1 MNQHDWGPCEKT
13 EMGRH
18 RTQGDVPKT
27 EAEGAAMLHQ
37 LRNTCGHQELDGVKR
52 GPPRETSKT
61 AYRLKVKGWK
71 KIFHANRDQKKAGVA
86 ILTSDKID
94 FKTKAVERD
103 TCTPMFI
110 TALFIIARTWK
121 QPRYQ
126 REREWQTTSV
136 FLP

>member
-1 MNQHDWGPCEKT
+1 MWWAVNQHDWGPCEKT

-61 AYRLKVKGWK
+61 A
-71 KIFHANRDQKKAGVA
+71 
-86 ILTSDKID
+86 
-94 FKTKAVERD
+94 
-103 TCTPMFI
+103 
-110 TALFIIARTWK
+110 
-121 QPRYQ
+121 QPR
-126 REREWQTTSV
+126 RHLDARLLGSRR
-136 FLP
+136 